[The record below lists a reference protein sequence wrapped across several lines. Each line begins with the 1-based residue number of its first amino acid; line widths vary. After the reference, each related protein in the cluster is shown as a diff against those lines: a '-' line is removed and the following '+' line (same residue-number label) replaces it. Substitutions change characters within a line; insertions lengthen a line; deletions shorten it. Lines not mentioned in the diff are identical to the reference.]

1 MTTYIS
7 MDIGGTNIRAAR
19 MTADGK
25 IEARARYP
33 TAGHAEDVIT
43 KIKQA
48 IEDVLPP
55 SGARAIGICAPGP
68 LDPFAGIVYRAPN
81 VPGWVNVH
89 LREMVESHFNIPT

>member
-1 MTTYIS
+1 MTTYVS

-19 MTADGK
+19 MRPDGT

-33 TAGHAEDVIT
+33 TAGQAEDVIL
-43 KIKQA
+43 KIHQA

-55 SGARAIGICAPGP
+55 EGVRAIAICAPGP

-81 VPGWVNVH
+81 VPGWVNVP
-89 LREMVESHFNIPT
+89 LREKVEGHFNI